1 MALAGMVGLL
11 ALAQTTGVAA
21 QPVHANAR
29 SFSNCT
35 AMHRVYPHGVGK
47 LHAHDH
53 TSSGNPVTN
62 FYRNNALYYAN
73 SGLDRD
79 KDYVACE
86 AH

>member
-1 MALAGMVGLL
+1 MVGLL
-11 ALAQTTGVAA
+11 ALAQATAVAA
-21 QPVHANAR
+21 QPMQPDAR

-35 AMHRVYPHGVGK
+35 AMHNVYPHGVGK

-62 FYRNNALYYAN
+62 FYRSNALYYAN

-79 KDYVACE
+79 KDNVACE